1 MKNLLLPLLLV
12 AFILG
17 SADRSDANLIVNG
30 SFENPAQSSWGLY
43 DDINGWTSGGGN
55 PIEIGLGEIYGVSGF
70 HGSNVLE
77 LDSTGNATVSQD
89 VTITQAG
96 TYQLS
101 FLAALRAG
109 VDASSQGFRLAFGNL
124 LAFIAP
130 PPASTVMTP
139 YVFSINVAAPGT
151 YTLSFTGT
159 GTSDSY
165 GTVIDNVQMNRNA
178 VPDGGVTATLLGLAL
193 AGVGVFR
200 RMIS

>member
-1 MKNLLLPLLLV
+1 MKKLLLPLFLV

-30 SFENPAQSSWGLY
+30 SFESPGQSSWGLY
-43 DDINGWTSGGGN
+43 DEITGWTSGGGN
-55 PIEIGLGEIYGVSGF
+55 PIEIGLGDIYGVTGF
-70 HGSNVLE
+70 HGANVLE

-109 VDASSQGFRLAFGNL
+109 VDASSQGFSLAFGNL
-124 LAFIAP
+124 LSFMAP
-130 PPASTVMTP
+130 PPASTALTS
-139 YVFSINVAAPGT
+139 YVFNITMAPGT
-151 YTLSFTGT
+151 YRLSFSGT

-165 GTVIDNVQMNRNA
+165 GTVIDNVQLNRNA

-193 AGVGVFR
+193 AGVGAFR
-200 RMIS
+200 RMTS